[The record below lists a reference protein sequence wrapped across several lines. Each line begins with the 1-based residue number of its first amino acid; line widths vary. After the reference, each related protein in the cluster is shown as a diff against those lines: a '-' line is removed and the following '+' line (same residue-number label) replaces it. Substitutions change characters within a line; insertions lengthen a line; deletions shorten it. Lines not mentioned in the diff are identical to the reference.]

1 MTKGG
6 SAFLNT
12 ETMRLS
18 QELRDRT
25 KKFSSSI
32 IRLFESLPIQ
42 RYTVQVLGKQLL
54 RSGTSLAAH
63 TRETSRARSDAEFCS
78 KLDVLLQEA
87 DESMLWLEHLEE
99 DCGIPLITYS
109 KLTKSVMS

>member
-1 MTKGG
+1 
-6 SAFLNT
+6 
-12 ETMRLS
+12 MRLS

-42 RYTVQVLGKQLL
+42 RYAVQVLGKQLL

-63 TRETSRARSDAEFCS
+63 TREASRARSDAEA
-78 KLDVLLQEA
+78 VR
-87 DESMLWLEHLEE
+87 EHVY
-99 DCGIPLITYS
+99 GKPLVACPEGV
-109 KLTKSVMS
+109 K